1 MNVCCFTIFFLIAL
15 CFNNKERLFF
25 ICIKRSIFKT
35 KGIFL
40 MGVIKSDLNQ
50 ASSLATE
57 LSNATQAFS
66 QSGSISK
73 ASATTVLGNQKAGL
87 TIDQTSSLLT
97 SFLGALQRDSQNIQ
111 SIATDFE
118 ATDQSL
124 AKSLFS
130 IN

>member
-1 MNVCCFTIFFLIAL
+1 
-15 CFNNKERLFF
+15 
-25 ICIKRSIFKT
+25 
-35 KGIFL
+35 

-57 LSNATQAFS
+57 LSNATQTFS
-66 QSGSISK
+66 QSSSISK
-73 ASATTVLGNQKAGL
+73 ASATKVLGNQKAAL

-118 ATDQSL
+118 ATDQTL